1 MLQDYFRAMRKV
13 SVKKIKGVQ
22 MEWLPGITA
31 KFGGTYA
38 AEVATMIRTASR
50 LDEEK

>member
-1 MLQDYFRAMRKV
+1 
-13 SVKKIKGVQ
+13 

-38 AEVATMIRTASR
+38 AEVATMIRTASK